1 MNHILCFDNYIV
13 FETLYYNVLLE
24 KYKDIYVITGKIPI
38 KCYILTS
45 KENNQREFIEF
56 CKENNIEYQIYNIDK
71 YKNTIRYYMIINDVS
86 YNKSIYEVIKQ
97 ELFNMN
103 SDSKI
108 YFI

>member
-1 MNHILCFDNYIV
+1 MNHILCFDNYIA

-24 KYKDIYVITGKIPI
+24 KYK
-38 KCYILTS
+38 CYILTT

-71 YKNTIRYYMIINDVS
+71 YENAIRYYMIINDVS
-86 YNKSIYEVIKQ
+86 YNKSVYKVIKQ